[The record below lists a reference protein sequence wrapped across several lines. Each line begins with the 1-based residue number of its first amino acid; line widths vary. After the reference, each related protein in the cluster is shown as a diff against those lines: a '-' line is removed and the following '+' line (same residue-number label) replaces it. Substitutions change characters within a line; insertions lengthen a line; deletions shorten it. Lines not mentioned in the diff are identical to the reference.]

1 MQSTGFRVLLAIVV
15 AFVLLGGAFT
25 GGVAVGW
32 LLPDRQAAVS
42 PSTTTGQPGSAASP
56 TAQPLNPSA
65 ATPKELEK
73 LFEPFWEAWQ
83 VVHERFV
90 NQPVDEEAMM
100 RGAISGMLDALGDP
114 HTSYMDPD
122 QYSQLNSTL
131 QGEYEGI
138 GAEVDTSTKPLTI
151 VSPFPG
157 SPAEKAGLK
166 PGDAVLAIDGKD
178 VSSLDGNLVIRQIK
192 GPAGSKVNLTIAR
205 PGQAETFDVEVTR
218 AQINLPNQESRML
231 EGNVAYIRLY
241 TFSTDTA
248 RDLRTALRTLLK
260 QNPKGLILDLRYNGG
275 GFLNSSIDV
284 ASEFIKSGVIVTE
297 EYGDGSQEKLNAQGG
312 GLATEIPLVV
322 LVNEG
327 TASASEIVAGAIQDY
342 GRGQLVGVTTFGK
355 GSVQLPVEL
364 KNNEGVIRVTIA
376 RWLTPN
382 GRQIND
388 VGLEPDVVVELTQAD
403 VDANRDPQLDKA
415 VEILT
420 AAGN

>member
-1 MQSTGFRVLLAIVV
+1 MRSTGFRILIVIVV
-15 AFVLLGGAFT
+15 AFILVAGAFT

-32 LLPDRQAAVS
+32 LLPHRQVAAN
-42 PSTTTGQPGSAASP
+42 PLTATPAPGSSGSP
-56 TAQPLNPSA
+56 APTLDSSA
-65 ATPKELEK
+65 ATPKELQK

-83 VVHERFV
+83 LVHERYV
-90 NQPVDEEAMM
+90 DQPVDDETLM
-100 RGAISGMLDALGDP
+100 RGAISGMLNALGDP

-122 QYSQLNSTL
+122 QASQLNATL
-131 QGEYEGI
+131 EGGYEGI

-166 PGDAVLAIDGKD
+166 PGDAVLAIDGED
-178 VSSLDGNLVIRQIK
+178 VTNLDGNLVIRRIK
-192 GPAGSKVNLTIAR
+192 GPAGSKVTLTISR
-205 PGQAETFDVEVTR
+205 TGQAESFDVEVTR
-218 AQINLPNQESRML
+218 AKITLPNQESRML
-231 EGNVAYIRLY
+231 EGNIAYVRLFS
-241 TFSTDTA
+241 FSTDTA
-248 RDLRTALRTLLK
+248 SDLRSALRTLLR
-260 QNPKGLILDLRYNGG
+260 QNPTGLILDLRYNGG
-275 GFLNSSIDV
+275 GFLNSAIEV

-297 EYGDGSQEKLNAQGG
+297 EYGNGTKDELNAQRG
-312 GLATEIPLVV
+312 GLATEIPMVV

-327 TASASEIVAGAIQDY
+327 SASASEIVAGAIQDY

-364 KNNEGVIRVTIA
+364 QNNEGVVRVTIA
-376 RWLTPN
+376 RWLTPK

-403 VDANRDPQLDKA
+403 MEAGRDPQLDKA
-415 VEILT
+415 VELLK